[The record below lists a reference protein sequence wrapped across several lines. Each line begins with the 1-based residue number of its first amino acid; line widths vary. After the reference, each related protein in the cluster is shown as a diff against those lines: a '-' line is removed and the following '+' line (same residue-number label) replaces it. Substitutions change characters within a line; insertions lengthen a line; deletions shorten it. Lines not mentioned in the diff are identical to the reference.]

1 MKKIANG
8 KDIKPGGSLPFTY
21 KGKQAILVR
30 TTEGDLVAYIAIC
43 PHAGGTIEWDEQ
55 INKLLCETHLS
66 LFDVKD
72 GSVYRHSSAFEVR
85 NGLTGIGLKV
95 DEDQNIYA
103 L

>member
-1 MKKIANG
+1 MEKIANR

-21 KGKQAILVR
+21 KGEQAILVR
-30 TTEGDLVAYIAIC
+30 TKEDDLMAYIAIC
-43 PHAGGTIEWDEQ
+43 PHAGGNIEWDEQ

-85 NGLTGIGLKV
+85 NGLTRIGLKV